1 MPQPNRLKLP
11 SAKPKQQADNK
22 EFFNEARSPEE
33 ADFFTVGY
41 VGRTAEEILN
51 LLVRHNV
58 RTLIDI
64 RQNPVSMYRP
74 ELSKGNLE
82 RLAKGKGLIYEHRP
96 SLGVPRDIRVKAV
109 ETGSRNAIWD
119 WYDRHVV
126 EPFIGQSL
134 HVFLNGFEHPIALM
148 CVELDPKECHRHR
161 LAQRLEELGLV
172 GFDL

>member
-11 SAKPKQQADNK
+11 SVKPKQQADNK
-22 EFFNEARSPEE
+22 EFFNEARSPGE

-41 VGRTAEEILN
+41 VGRTAEAILN
-51 LLVRHNV
+51 LLVLHNV

-64 RQNPVSMYRP
+64 RQNAVSMYRP
-74 ELSKGNLE
+74 ELSKGKLE
-82 RLAKGKGLIYEHRP
+82 RLAKEKGLLYEHRP

-119 WYDRHVV
+119 WYDRYVV

-134 HVFLNGFEHPIALM
+134 HTFLNGFEHPIALM

-161 LAQRLEELGLV
+161 LAIRLEELGLV